1 MEVIEMPNRIKEIA
15 KKKNVK
21 IVQLSKDTGLAR
33 SYLYD
38 LINEKSSPNLKTAR
52 LIAEALN
59 STINELFPD
68 DLNETG

>member
-1 MEVIEMPNRIKEIA
+1 MPNRIKEIA